1 MKVNCL
7 NGLVVA
13 VTAFI
18 VYSCGDSSGSRE
30 YTLKGTGISIPG
42 IAECEIRALEVG
54 NREIGST
61 VLKDIPIDAKIL
73 PSDSLGCMQADSSG
87 SIYRRSFLATFA
99 ADPDARYVR
108 VYVAFEG
115 YRPVMLEDSIKLRSN
130 GENSIDV
137 YLLSSV
143 KDGGFLMDY
152 APPAVLAEA
161 FRSVQKDGKVGK
173 AAASACCDIRDLSTE
188 LLTYV
193 GGARGQ
199 RLRLSLL
206 PVACSAGHPDW
217 YGMDGYAIAE
227 ILDYDGNV
235 DKRIEQYYKLGADYI
250 ELYLKD
256 DLCIHPVQRLDFH
269 SGGVAL
275 LFNLV
280 SDECGFLCSLN
291 RLGWC
296 EP

>member
-1 MKVNCL
+1 MKRIAII
-7 NGLVVA
+7 A
-13 VTAFI
+13 VAFI
-18 VYSCGDSSGSRE
+18 MYSCGSSSGPRE
-30 YTLKGTGISIPG
+30 YTLKGTGINIPG

-54 NREIGST
+54 NREIGSD
-61 VLKDIPIDAKIL
+61 VLKDIPVDVKIL
-73 PSDSLGCMQADSSG
+73 PSDSVGCTQTDSSG
-87 SIYRRSFLATFA
+87 SIYSRSFSATFM
-99 ADPDARYVR
+99 ADPDAKYVR
-108 VYVAFEG
+108 VYVAFDG
-115 YRPVMLEDSIKLRSN
+115 CRPVMLEDSIRLRRN
-130 GENSIDV
+130 GENAIDV

-161 FRSVQKDGKVGK
+161 FRSVQKDGTVGE
-173 AAASACCDIRDLSTE
+173 AALSACRDIRDLSTE

-199 RLRLSLL
+199 GLRLSLL
-206 PVACSAGHPDW
+206 PLACSAGHPDR

-227 ILDYDGNV
+227 VVARDGRV
-235 DKRIEQYYKLGADYI
+235 EKRVEQYYKLGTDYV

-256 DLCIHPVQRLDFH
+256 DLCIHPVQRLDFR
-269 SGGVAL
+269 SSGVAF

-280 SDECGFLCSLN
+280 SDDRGFLCRLD
-291 RLGWC
+291 RLGYH

>member
-1 MKVNCL
+1 MRRI
-7 NGLVVA
+7 A
-13 VTAFI
+13 IITAALI
-18 VYSCGDSSGSRE
+18 MYSCGNGGPRE
-30 YTLKGTGISIPG
+30 YTLKGTGINIPG
-42 IAECEIRALEVG
+42 IAECEIRALEIG
-54 NREIGST
+54 DREIGST
-61 VLKDIPIDAKIL
+61 VLKDIPLDAKIL
-73 PSDSLGCMQADSSG
+73 PSDSVGCARADSSG
-87 SIYRRSFLATFA
+87 SIYGRSFSATFT
-99 ADPDARYVR
+99 ADPGARYVR
-108 VYVAFEG
+108 VYIAFDG
-115 YRPVMLEDSIKLRSN
+115 CRPVMLEDSIKLRRN

-161 FRSVQKDGKVGK
+161 SRSVQKDGKVGE
-173 AAASACCDIRDLSTE
+173 AASSDCSDIRDLSTE
-188 LLTYV
+188 LMTYV
-193 GGARGQ
+193 GSARGQ

-227 ILDYDGNV
+227 ILDYDGSV
-235 DKRIEQYYKLGADYI
+235 EKRVEQYYKLGADHI

-280 SDECGFLCSLN
+280 SDDRGFLC
-291 RLGWC
+291 RLDRLVAAK
-296 EP
+296 